1 MIHQVTS
8 MPCLIALVKTDN
20 FTEGM
25 EFVDYI
31 EAVQEI
37 SFRRKK
43 KHVVLLSLTQTV
55 DYRSLKNRS
64 GNFKLYI
71 MSQNEAGILYFIIL
85 LSLVLPSCLI

>member
-1 MIHQVTS
+1 MIHLVTS

-31 EAVQEI
+31 QAVPEN

-43 KHVVLLSLTQTV
+43 KHVVLLSLTKIV
-55 DYRSLKNRS
+55 DYGSLTNRS
-64 GNFKLYI
+64 GNYKLHI
-71 MSQNEAGILYFIIL
+71 ISQNEAGILYFNIL
-85 LSLVLPSCLI
+85 LCLVLPSCLI